1 VVKITRKAFESFLAG
16 SRSFYPKEFLG
27 LWKEEDGVLV
37 DIILLPMSEYGMRS
51 ATYNPLML
59 PLSSGAAGSCHSHPG
74 PSNRPSKADIMMFSK
89 TGGVHAIA
97 RYPFAKKDDVSFYDS
112 KGKELDF
119 EIV

>member
-16 SRSFYPKEFLG
+16 SRLFYPREFLG
-27 LWKEEDGVLV
+27 LWKEEGGVLI
-37 DIILLPMSEYGMRS
+37 DILLLPMSEYGPSS

-59 PLSSGAAGSCHSHPG
+59 PLSSGAAGSCHSHPTA
-74 PSNRPSKADIMMFSK
+74 SKRPSSGDLMMFSK

-97 RYPFAKKDDVSFYDS
+97 KYPFAKKEDVSFYDS
-112 KGKELDF
+112 NGKELEF